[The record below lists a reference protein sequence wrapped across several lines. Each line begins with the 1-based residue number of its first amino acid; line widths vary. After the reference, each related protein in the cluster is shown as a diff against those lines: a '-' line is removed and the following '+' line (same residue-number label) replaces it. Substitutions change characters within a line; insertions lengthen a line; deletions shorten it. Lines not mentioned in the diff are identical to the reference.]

1 MLAAMPECSLGP
13 EKPRPP
19 HAMMRGSALRGDQ
32 VLSLFSLLDVVPD
45 PFVARVSR
53 GINKVILLGNA
64 GAEPKTRTYNDGTAS
79 VTFFPLATNQIYTN
93 KSGERVNKAQW
104 HNVVIYNDNLSQ
116 IAHKTIKKGYTRM
129 SQHSPWHDCM
139 LQCWMMASL
148 IVSPLVIIIANIVFT
163 MLTFIACVCCR
174 SLVYVEG
181 ALSTRSYRDAS
192 GAEKTICEVVLP
204 KYRGELNVLSR
215 READEHEAD
224 LDHDQ
229 DHVDPEHKEDVTI
242 A

>member
-1 MLAAMPECSLGP
+1 
-13 EKPRPP
+13 
-19 HAMMRGSALRGDQ
+19 
-32 VLSLFSLLDVVPD
+32 
-45 PFVARVSR
+45 VARVSR

-64 GAEPKTRTYNDGTAS
+64 GTEPKTRTYNDGTAS
-79 VTFFPLATNQIYTN
+79 VTFFPLATNQFYTN

-116 IAHKTIKKGYTRM
+116 IAHKTIKKGYTRA
-129 SQHSPWHDCM
+129 SRARTQALTHAKFPVTDCV
-139 LQCWMMASL
+139 LHCWMMTSL
-148 IVSPLVIIIANIVFT
+148 IVSPLIIITNIVFI

-215 READEHEAD
+215 RETDEHEAD